1 MLNKTL
7 YNYYEIDQYCR
18 SEGLNTEYFI
28 QQIVRKKKSKM
39 KRFFLA
45 ALLTFKR

>member
-1 MLNKTL
+1 MLNKAL

-28 QQIVRKKKSKM
+28 QQITRKKKGKM
-39 KRFFLA
+39 KRIFIA
-45 ALLTFKR
+45 ALLAIKS